1 MKPATTATE
10 RKSLLL
16 KHADVTAWVND
27 RSAGSG
33 SVQLDH
39 LRVFLERTDIDV
51 DGLVRLAKRDER
63 KFKATVLGFVKDRQ
77 GAGLSA
83 KYVGNIWW
91 SVRSFLR
98 SVNAA
103 PEWNPTV
110 RETAADEEDEARIV
124 PSHAQVSEIASA
136 TKSARDRMVVMV
148 LASSGVRIGTFGNQ
162 NGHADGLRLKHLID
176 LRLEPEPHFE
186 RTPPMLRIPSH
197 LAKSNE
203 AYYTG
208 ITPAA
213 AEAVLVYLKERT
225 KKGEKLV
232 PESPLVVPDGRG
244 VRESRKTAD
253 GFEVVMRK
261 SLASRVQA
269 AIDTVF
275 PGKNRPTPHAL
286 RAFFSTELETA
297 EARGAISRSRRFFF
311 TAHRLGGVDEGYN
324 LSRPLPPSKV
334 EELREDFR
342 RVLPFLE
349 LDQRER
355 KGIETKAEIVAAL
368 TRAIAQ
374 ATGKQTD
381 GSLRGDDLLAAL
393 HEALRGASPEA
404 ESAPEPSSVPSV
416 APAAFPAPKRAGEQR
431 SVDAEAVGQYLEAGW
446 SFVSPLNSHLAVVKW
461 DGPGQ

>member
-1 MKPATTATE
+1 MKPAPTATE
-10 RKSLLL
+10 RKRLLL
-16 KHADVTAWVND
+16 EHPDISTWIKD
-27 RSAGSG
+27 RSPGTA

-39 LRVFLERTDIDV
+39 VRIFLERTGLDV
-51 DGLVRLAKRDER
+51 DGLTRLARKDER
-63 KFKATVLGFVKDRQ
+63 KLRNVVLDFVHERQ
-77 GAGLSA
+77 AAELKA

-91 SVRSFLR
+91 SVRSFLA
-98 SVNAA
+98 SVGAA
-103 PEWNPTV
+103 PAWNPTV
-110 RETAADEEDEARIV
+110 KETGADEEDEARIV
-124 PSHAQVSEIASA
+124 PSHAQVSEVASA

-176 LRLEPEPHFE
+176 IRLDQEPHFE

-213 AEAVLVYLKERT
+213 AEAVLVYLKERI

-286 RAFFSTELETA
+286 RAFFSTQLETA

-334 EELREDFR
+334 EDLREDFR

-355 KGIETKAEIVAAL
+355 KGADAKGEMKAVLAGAL
-368 TRAIAQ
+368 TEMAAE
-374 ATGKQTD
+374 GK
-381 GSLRGDDLLAAL
+381 GN
-393 HEALRGASPEA
+393 EALEQMVRRLLEHLNGAMPVERVTAATAIPSAPSSSTPKPVSRAEA
-404 ESAPEPSSVPSV
+404 EVLFTQGWKYVDRWDEGRVLV
-416 APAAFPAPKRAGEQR
+416 AP
-431 SVDAEAVGQYLEAGW
+431 
-446 SFVSPLNSHLAVVKW
+446 
-461 DGPGQ
+461 PGTR